1 LRRGVAGALVAG
13 VLALAGCGGDS
24 DPGDGAAEDAGATPD
39 WSYSGEDGPA
49 NWASLDPSFRECGEG
64 REQSPIDLTDPVD
77 GEIGKFEPRSE
88 PAPGTVSNTGH
99 SIEVSLHDAGSVRK
113 GDTEYDLDQ
122 FHFHVPSEH
131 AIDGK
136 RYPAEVHIV
145 HATEDEEFAVLGVV
159 LETGAENEALAQA
172 LEKVPLEAG
181 EERELEGEI
190 DATDLLP
197 AGGSGTVFRYAGS
210 LTTPPCTEGVVW
222 TFFEEPIELSRQ
234 QLDQLARAY
243 DDNARPLQPLNDRE
257 LTREP
262 LG

>member
-1 LRRGVAGALVAG
+1 LRRGVAGALLVV
-13 VLALAGCGGDS
+13 VLALAGCGEDS
-24 DPGDGAAEDAGATPD
+24 DQGGGAAEPAGATPD
-39 WSYSGEDGPA
+39 WSYSGNDGPA

-64 REQSPIDLTDPVD
+64 REQSPIDLTDPVH
-77 GEIGKFEPRSE
+77 GEIGKFEAGSE

-99 SIEVSLHDAGSVRK
+99 SIEVSLRDAGSVRK

-131 AIDGK
+131 TINGK
-136 RYPAEVHIV
+136 RYPAEVHVV

-159 LETGAENEALAQA
+159 LDTGAKNEALAEA
-172 LEKVPLEAG
+172 LEDVPLEAG

-190 DATDLLP
+190 DATDVLP
-197 AGGSGTVFRYAGS
+197 DGGSGPVFRYAGS

-222 TFFEEPIELSRQ
+222 TIFEEPIELSRE

-243 DDNARPLQPLNDRE
+243 DDNARPLQPMNDRE
-257 LTREP
+257 LT
-262 LG
+262 LASVG